1 MSNYI
6 FDFIRSLNKTE
17 IKSVQDYLKIIS
29 ELSSSNIDEAM
40 QLKLFAYLIDRNN
53 DMESEETIAKVIN
66 TKNISSLKNELIE
79 KISEALILNRHIH
92 KNPQLSSHIEIIYK
106 LKKELLFLRISG
118 RNNDKKRTTFI
129 LRLFS
134 DIINKSKKNEAYDVL
149 VEALTF
155 QKYYQGIRAGKEE
168 FDKINKEIEF
178 YDKCNKAV
186 WNAVDCYYSIIL
198 NNDFIKTHSSK
209 IRVEYLKK
217 SIKQLEKDY
226 KLTKSY
232 QVLYYLQILK
242 FAYFEE
248 IRDYKKAIKE
258 CEKMVEILKGSSI
271 IYTKERLSYVNENLA
286 RYFAFEGNYKKAIKT
301 VELAQDSYNEN
312 SFMYLISKESEFYL
326 LFYNQ
331 DFEKA
336 LVATNFMIA
345 HELSDS
351 GKFRRDKFI
360 FYKACVYFSQN
371 KIKESSE
378 LIRSSLEIEK
388 DKSGW
393 NVQLRLLSI
402 MIFIVQDKI
411 DEISF
416 AIDSLRKYIERAA
429 SDSEIEI
436 RERDKVIL
444 ILLREWEKAGFTA
457 NISKTKIPSILIQ
470 LDEKE
475 KPHSWAHFGNEL
487 IPFHTWLKNKL
498 K

>member
-29 ELSSSNIDEAM
+29 ELSSSEVEDVR
-40 QLKLFAYLIDRNN
+40 QVKLFNYLIDKKN
-53 DMESEETIAKVIN
+53 DIENEELIATLVG

-79 KISEALILNRHIH
+79 KISEALTLNRHIH
-92 KNPQLSSHIEIIYK
+92 KNDDFNEQFVIKYK
-106 LKKELLFLRISG
+106 LKKNLLFLNIIG
-118 RNNDKKRTTFI
+118 RPNIKSRTLYITTLCSNI
-129 LRLFS
+129 V
-134 DIINKSKKNEAYDVL
+134 NTAKKNEFFDVL
-149 VEALTF
+149 IEVLTF
-155 QKYYQGIRAGKEE
+155 QKFYYGIRSSKEE
-168 FDKINKEIEF
+168 FDKINKEMEF
-178 YDKCNKAV
+178 YNKCYDSV
-186 WNAVDCYYSIIL
+186 FNAADCYHSIIL
-198 NNDFIKTHSSK
+198 NNDLIKTYSNES
-209 IRVEYLKK
+209 RLEYVNK
-217 SIKQLEKDY
+217 SIKQIEKDY

-258 CEKMVEILKGSSI
+258 CEKLIDILKENRI
-271 IYTKERLSYVNENLA
+271 IYTKERLSYANENLA

-402 MIFIVQDKI
+402 MIFIEQDKI